1 MIIIVCG
8 VSGTGKS
15 TIGKLVADSLNL
27 PFYDGDDFHPDC
39 NVKKMTQGSALT
51 DEDRAPWLTL
61 LSNKLALWEKQKG
74 AVLACSSLKEAYRKT
89 LSAKCQCA
97 INWVFLNGTKELLKN
112 RLNSRKGHYFN
123 PALLSSQL
131 ETLELPDYGLVLDIT
146 LTPQEIVSK
155 ILNQVK

>member
-15 TIGKLVADSLNL
+15 TIGKLVAESLHL
-27 PFYDGDDFHPDC
+27 PFYDGDDFHPDY
-39 NVKKMTQGSALT
+39 NVQKMIKGLALT

-61 LSNKLALWEKQKG
+61 LSSKLAYWESQKG

-89 LSAKCQCA
+89 LASKCQRA
-97 INWVFLNGTKELLKN
+97 INWVILNGTIELLTS

-123 PALLSSQL
+123 PALLSSQFAA
-131 ETLELPDYGLVLDIT
+131 LELPDYGLMLDVK
-146 LTPQEIVSK
+146 LPPQEIVNK
-155 ILNQVK
+155 IIKQVK